1 MTHFGESTLTRTTPT
16 DWLRV
21 GAGVGQIVNDWSGR
35 SDLVAYVGD
44 AAAIDRGTAAL
55 FVPSTGEIEINT
67 NIAFSGATPEQ
78 VGDLTERS
86 QQFEFPKG
94 VGAILHEAMH
104 ARYSTFDMVAAQ
116 RELNPKQFEG
126 MYLMEEGRI
135 ESLGV
140 RTMPQ
145 NKSFFK
151 ACAMEISLGD
161 LKDISSEALSS
172 VRSIAKLIAITYGRV
187 TAGVLSSEDI
197 EPFHNILPMVA
208 PEGLLEELRPLWTEY
223 QVLTPELHLS
233 RMYELARKWA
243 EIVAKYAEEAGE
255 SEGGEESSSGE
266 SGEAGNSSESGE
278 GPMSEIAR
286 ALREALE
293 EVAENAEFS
302 STGEAMEQQSDE
314 ERAEA
319 IERSQSS
326 ANERR
331 QSREVSSEVFSHN
344 SGPSGVRRTS
354 SRLMGTRL
362 PNSAERASAVRIAQ
376 ALERAKYRDRV
387 RTEMASVTPPG
398 RLRTRAVV
406 QGRAQRARGVMD
418 STSPWNRIQRKH
430 VDDPNLTIGVMV
442 DISGSMRSAME
453 PLASTAWVLSE
464 ATRRV
469 QGRTAMVYYGDDV
482 FPTLKPGQHLDKV
495 TVYSASDSTEEFGKA
510 FQALDGSLDLLNG
523 SGARLLVVVSDG
535 HYRMDQYDEVTRVMK
550 RCDQEGVAVLWVGA
564 GHYGENGKRF
574 CTTQTSTFTR
584 MTESITQVS
593 DEIGRQA
600 QKALTVAGSR
610 A

>member
-1 MTHFGESTLTRTTPT
+1 MTHFGEATLSRTTPVE
-16 DWLRV
+16 WLPV
-21 GAGVGQIVNDWSGR
+21 GASVGRLVNEWSGR
-35 SDLVAYVGD
+35 SDLIAYVGD
-44 AAAIDRGTAAL
+44 SAAIDRGTAAL
-55 FVPSTGEIEINT
+55 FTPSTCEIEINT

-78 VGDLTERS
+78 VGDLTYRRT
-86 QQFEFPKG
+86 QFEFPKG

-104 ARYSTFDMVAAQ
+104 AKYSTFDIEQAQ
-116 RELNPKQFEG
+116 RELNPKQYEG

-161 LKDISSEALSS
+161 LEDISPEALSS

-197 EPFHNILPMVA
+197 EPFDRILPMVA
-208 PEGLLEELRPLWTEY
+208 PKGLLEDLRPLWTEY
-223 QVLTPELHLS
+223 QVLTPELHLA

-243 EIVAKYAEEAGE
+243 EVVSKYAEEAGD
-255 SEGGEESSSGE
+255 SEGDEQ
-266 SGEAGNSSESGE
+266 SSESGE
-278 GPMSEIAR
+278 GGGAISEIAR

-293 EVAENAEFS
+293 EIAENAEFS
-302 STGEAMEQQSDE
+302 STGEAMEQQAEE

-319 IERSQSS
+319 VERSQSS

-331 QSREVSSEVFSHN
+331 DNRKVSTEVFSHS
-344 SGPSGVRRTS
+344 SGPSGVKKTS
-354 SRLMGTRL
+354 SRLMDTRL
-362 PNSAERASAVRIAQ
+362 PSSGERASAVRIAQ

-387 RTEMASVTPPG
+387 RTEAASVTPPG

-406 QGRAQRARGVMD
+406 QGRAQRERGVMD
-418 STSPWNRIQRKH
+418 STAPWNRVQRKH

-535 HYRMDQYDEVTRVMK
+535 HYRTDQLDEVYRVMK
-550 RCDQEGVAVLWVGA
+550 RCDQSGVAVLWVGA
-564 GHYGENGKRF
+564 GHYGDNGERF
-574 CTTQTSTFTR
+574 CSTQTSTFTR

-600 QKALTVAGSR
+600 QKALTAAGSR
-610 A
+610 V